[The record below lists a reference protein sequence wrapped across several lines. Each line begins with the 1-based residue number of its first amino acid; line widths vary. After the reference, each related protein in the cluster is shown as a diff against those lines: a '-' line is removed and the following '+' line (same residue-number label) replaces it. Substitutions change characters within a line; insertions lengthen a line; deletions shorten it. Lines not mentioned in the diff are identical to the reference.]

1 MRKSKKLLGI
11 ALVPCMVGSLL
22 AGCTASSDTDATS
35 VTTAGDQQEETT
47 ADTTEENT
55 ESAETTVPDET
66 EETTEES
73 AGQDGQAAA
82 FVDLLKGV
90 SDMEAY
96 RMNTVIT
103 VNEKTEVDGED
114 DEESEVT
121 LNIEALTDGK
131 GNVSVTV
138 GADYAD
144 EESGISINGDLLTIS
159 KVDDRVYLDLTG
171 TYDAVMDALG
181 EDSKYIE
188 QYVSAFDLTMDEVEE
203 LLVLGIPV
211 GDLDISKNTYADM
224 EKALNLIYDD
234 MAVAIDSL
242 GEDFLVQDGNTYI
255 LTANNDNL
263 IAVADAFV
271 DAFEGN
277 IGDIYDAYVEAMK
290 KTDYSDQI
298 ETVAKAVVNEV
309 IKGIEAAT
317 ETELGE
323 DDRAEVEEE
332 IQSALEAY
340 KTSMEEA
347 VQELEDGKDEFIEEF
362 NSTVKEYKDAKEDIQ
377 SELADSDNTI
387 DAVLKLTSEGEEGA
401 RTLTCEFTASA
412 KTTETYYADYD
423 EDQDPDEA
431 TAPDETT
438 YVTITVKSVVE
449 EGDVEITAPEKYA
462 PLSQVVELAYRVY
475 TIYEEMS
482 QGDDDYDDYDD
493 DDDDWNTETY
503 TQAELAE
510 IYDVTLKQ
518 NQAIASYSTDLDAV
532 LITAYDDMEFYEP
545 DDMDNYQMEVNED
558 ADVLINVVVYDS
570 SFSAEYVQDA
580 YEGKVL
586 DDNMY
591 YIEEDD
597 NELVLFIFEDDI
609 TIYIDLEVYADG
621 GVEAYTNGDGE
632 AFMKSLVEL
641 CEIIPAK

>member
-47 ADTTEENT
+47 ADTTEA
-55 ESAETTVPDET
+55 AETTVPDET
-66 EETTEES
+66 EETTEEP
-73 AGQDGQAAA
+73 AGQDGQTAA

-103 VNEKTEVDGED
+103 VNQKTEVDGED

-181 EDSKYIE
+181 EDSKYIK

-271 DAFEGN
+271 DAFEDN

-438 YVTITVKSVVE
+438 YVTITVKSIVE

-482 QGDDDYDDYDD
+482 QGDDDYDDYDDD